1 MNTVP
6 TAASGN
12 ESKWMKV
19 ILTVLCA
26 GLALFHILTSS
37 PLWIIPGYQQA
48 GIHWAFIVT
57 IFLLASKGKHK
68 LSRVVDVALI
78 VLSLASVYGLFS
90 ASRSLT
96 HGLGQYSAFEIAL
109 AVCQLALAFVIG
121 YRVLGKALP
130 IIAALFLLYA
140 LFGNHIQGLFKTAR
154 VSVERLATDLLV
166 GSEGMFGIALITCA
180 RFIFMFILFGAM
192 LDLIGAGDFFVKLAF
207 SLTGK
212 VKGGAAQAA
221 IYSSMLMGMISGSGP
236 ANVVT
241 TGTFTIPLMKR
252 IGIDKV
258 TAGAIEAV
266 ASGGGQIMP
275 PVMGSVAFIMSEV
288 TGISYAQIALAALVP
303 AVLYYI
309 TLSGSVYAYAY
320 KHNVKT
326 AKELVVESPKAILKR
341 GWFYLVPL
349 IVLIAT
355 MVSGKSPQRCAL
367 WALGSALLVGLVFCR
382 KYFTLEKISE
392 KLIKVAKGMAAI
404 SCACLVAGVIT
415 GCINITGFGLKISG
429 IIEMISGN
437 NLLIMLFLTMFVC
450 LILGMGLPTSAAYVV
465 LSVLVAPTIIK
476 MGVSKMAAHMFI
488 LYFGTIATL
497 TPPVALAVFAAC
509 GISGGTLWKTGG
521 QALRLA
527 ATGLLVPFV
536 FVYHNE
542 ILLMGTPVMIVSAI
556 LTSMAGCLLLAFSL
570 MGWGFQNLRIPERI
584 ILGICSVALIL
595 PRPIWL
601 TAAGAVVGCVLL
613 GSNFVR
619 FRRENKL
626 NIVADKVQL

>member
-6 TAASGN
+6 TTAPKQESRRMRIILVALSAS
-12 ESKWMKV
+12 
-19 ILTVLCA
+19 
-26 GLALFHILTSS
+26 LALFHILTAS
-37 PLWIIPGYQQA
+37 PLWIMSGYKQA

-57 IFLLASKGKHK
+57 IFLLANPGKYK
-68 LSRVVDVALI
+68 LSRIVDLVLI
-78 VLSLASVYGLFS
+78 ALSLACVYGLFS
-90 ASRSLT
+90 ASHTLT
-96 HGLGQYSAFEIAL
+96 NKLGLYSTFEIVL
-109 AVCQLALAFVIG
+109 AICQLALAFVIG

-130 IIAALFLLYA
+130 IIAGLFLLYA
-140 LFGNHIQGLFKTAR
+140 LFGNHITGLFKTAR
-154 VSVERLATDLLV
+154 VSLERLAPDLLV
-166 GSEGMFGIALITCA
+166 STEGMFGIALTTCA
-180 RFIFMFILFGAM
+180 RFIFMFILFGAV
-192 LDLIGAGDFFVKLAF
+192 LDLIGAGEFFVKLAF
-207 SLTGK
+207 SFAGK

-241 TGTFTIPLMKR
+241 TGTFTIPMMKR

-258 TAGAIEAV
+258 TAGAVEAV

-288 TGISYAQIALAALVP
+288 TGISYAKIALAALVP

-309 TLSGSVYAYAY
+309 TLSCSVYAYSN
-320 KHNVKT
+320 KHDVMVDKDMT
-326 AKELVVESPKAILKR
+326 VQSPKEIFKQ
-341 GWFYLVPL
+341 GWFYIVPL
-349 IVLIAT
+349 AVLIGT
-355 MVSGKSPQRCAL
+355 MISGKSPQRCAL
-367 WALGSALLVGLVFCR
+367 WAFGSALLVGAVFCR
-382 KYFTLEKISE
+382 KHFSLEKVSA
-392 KLIKVAKGMAAI
+392 KLVKVAKSMAAI

-429 IIEMISGN
+429 IIEVISGS
-437 NLLIMLFLTMFVC
+437 NLLIMLLLTMFVC

-476 MGVSKMAAHMFI
+476 MGVTKMAAHLFI
-488 LYFGTIATL
+488 LHFGTIATL

-527 ATGLLVPFV
+527 AAGLIVPFV

-542 ILLMGTPVMIVSAI
+542 LLLMGTPTVIVSAI
-556 LTSMAGCLLLAFSL
+556 LTAMAGCMLLAFVSI
-570 MGWGFQNLRIPERI
+570 GWGFKNLNWPERV
-584 ILGICSVALIL
+584 ILAGCSIALIL

-601 TAAGAVVGCVLL
+601 TVVGAAVGVALL
-613 GSNFVR
+613 GRNFWR
-619 FRRENKL
+619 FRRDRKL
-626 NIVADKVQL
+626 SAGEVKA